1 MGIAPPSIQRIP
13 TWRNSVS
20 VFRLVFLLVIGVFFA
35 AEASGQ
41 KTFYFKV
48 RAERFVN
55 LDINLCVCLQDGSR
69 KVIFVNGNI
78 LEVSA
83 DNTRHET
90 SKDGTVKVT
99 SPNGHVAHTRADGAS
114 KETAPDD
121 ALIEID
127 FPLGSTPSGQPLV
140 WPTIKTIQKPPSG
153 SAAATHYEA
162 LDGTTIQA
170 NPDGSKLVNWKPGHC
185 VEADEHY
192 GATEWCMA
200 VSPDGATKY
209 MSKPSADAKW
219 IQDSW

>member
-1 MGIAPPSIQRIP
+1 M
-13 TWRNSVS
+13 S

-140 WPTIKTIQKPPSG
+140 WPAIKTIQKPPSG

>member
-1 MGIAPPSIQRIP
+1 M
-13 TWRNSVS
+13 
-20 VFRLVFLLVIGVFFA
+20 
-35 AEASGQ
+35 
-41 KTFYFKV
+41 
-48 RAERFVN
+48 
-55 LDINLCVCLQDGSR
+55 QDGGW
-69 KVIFVNGNI
+69 KVIFGSGSKETATVSLENPWRWGPEGPEVLEV

-83 DNTRHET
+83 DNTRQET

-99 SPNGHVAHTRADGAS
+99 SPNGHVVKTHPDGSS

-121 ALIEID
+121 ALIEIT
-127 FPLGSTPSGQPLV
+127 FGQPSGKPLV
-140 WPTIKTIQKPPSG
+140 WPSGKPLVWPAIKTIQKPPSG